1 MPRANAKNYT
11 INIAPNANFFA
22 LPEFV
27 ISHTS
32 KIPAAIAKNFIH
44 YIHSFLLD
52 YSITH
57 KARFVNSFFEIYN
70 ILWEIKSEY
79 IIYFLCCKNLVY
91 YILFQ
96 IWLVNWCYEPPKV
109 KESLQFYFLI
119 FIEYLLNF
127 VIAETVSHHHRI
139 PRNSVY
145 TYRSINSI
153 ARRFQIVIVV
163 HPEKAV
169 TRAKIAAKSH
179 A

>member
-96 IWLVNWCYEPPKV
+96 IWFVNWHYEPSKI
-109 KESLQFYFLI
+109 KESLPSSLLKVLIKFFVLSSFNFQFIQHCPDSII
-119 FIEYLLNF
+119 FFIRGR
-127 VIAETVSHHHRI
+127 IDVSE
-139 PRNSVY
+139 
-145 TYRSINSI
+145 
-153 ARRFQIVIVV
+153 IV
-163 HPEKAV
+163 
-169 TRAKIAAKSH
+169 
-179 A
+179 

>member
-22 LPEFV
+22 LPELV

-44 YIHSFLLD
+44 CIHSFLLD

-70 ILWEIKSEY
+70 ILWEIESEY

-96 IWLVNWCYEPPKV
+96 IWLVNWCYEPSKV

-119 FIEYLLNF
+119 FIEYLLNL

-145 TYRSINSI
+145 AYRSIDSI

-163 HPEKAV
+163 HPKKTV

>member
-11 INIAPNANFFA
+11 INITPNANFFA

-57 KARFVNSFFEIYN
+57 KARFVNNFFEIYN

-79 IIYFLCCKNLVY
+79 IIYFLCYKNLVY
-91 YILFQ
+91 NILSKTRLAA
-96 IWLVNWCYEPPKV
+96 IVSEPLKV
-109 KESLQFYFLI
+109 KESLASSL
-119 FIEYLLNF
+119 
-127 VIAETVSHHHRI
+127 
-139 PRNSVY
+139 
-145 TYRSINSI
+145 
-153 ARRFQIVIVV
+153 
-163 HPEKAV
+163 
-169 TRAKIAAKSH
+169 
-179 A
+179 

>member
-57 KARFVNSFFEIYN
+57 KARFVNSFFEIYD
-70 ILWEIKSEY
+70 ILWEIESEY

-91 YILFQ
+91 NIL
-96 IWLVNWCYEPPKV
+96 LKTRLAAPVREPPNKKMGAKPPQV
-109 KESLQFYFLI
+109 CAISNHMSSNPHKGQIPFRG
-119 FIEYLLNF
+119 LLRRNR
-127 VIAETVSHHHRI
+127 ALHLHR
-139 PRNSVY
+139 
-145 TYRSINSI
+145 
-153 ARRFQIVIVV
+153 
-163 HPEKAV
+163 
-169 TRAKIAAKSH
+169 
-179 A
+179 